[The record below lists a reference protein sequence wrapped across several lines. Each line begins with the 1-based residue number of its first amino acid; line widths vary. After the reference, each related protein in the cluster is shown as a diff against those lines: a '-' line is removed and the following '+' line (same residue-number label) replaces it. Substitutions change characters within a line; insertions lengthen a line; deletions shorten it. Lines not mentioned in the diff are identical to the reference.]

1 MSGVRYKASQFIAAI
16 PGSAGII
23 SIITRRVGCDWNTT
37 KKYVTQYPTV
47 AAAYA
52 AESETP
58 LDTAESVVI
67 RNIQLAAKQQQEAD
81 APVDSADAKWY
92 LTMKGKNRGYATRTE
107 LTGKDGAPMELVIVE
122 QIIGNE
128 ANADDTTTPSA
139 E

>member
-52 AESETP
+52 AEIETP

-92 LTMKGKNRGYATRTE
+92 LTMKGKNRGYAIRNE
-107 LTGKDGAPMELVIVE
+107 ITGKDGGPMVAEVIVKKLKNVSSDE
-122 QIIGNE
+122 V
-128 ANADDTTTPSA
+128 
-139 E
+139 

>member
-52 AESETP
+52 AEIETP

-92 LTMKGKNRGYATRTE
+92 LTMKGKNRGYSTRQE
-107 LTGKDGAPMELVIVE
+107 ITGADGGPMQAEIIVKRLK
-122 QIIGNE
+122 NVST
-128 ANADDTTTPSA
+128 DDV
-139 E
+139 